1 MIRSGESDK
10 LDFCSG
16 NTSPNVGNIKIQTYP
31 SEGTGNVW
39 RNAKNDPKIFHYV
52 IVNSTAEG
60 IVGNYK
66 FGSHIETNS

>member
-1 MIRSGESDK
+1 MIRSGKSDK

-39 RNAKNDPKIFHYV
+39 RNAKNDPKIFPCV
-52 IVNSTAEG
+52 IANRTDGG
-60 IVGNYK
+60 IVSNYK
-66 FGSHIETNS
+66 FVSHIETNS